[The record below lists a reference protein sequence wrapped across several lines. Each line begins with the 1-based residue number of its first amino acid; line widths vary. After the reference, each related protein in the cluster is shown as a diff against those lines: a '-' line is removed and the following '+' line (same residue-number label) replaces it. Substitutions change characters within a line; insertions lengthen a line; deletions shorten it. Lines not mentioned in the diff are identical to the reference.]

1 MRWAAWI
8 IFANLCIPDIALAQ
22 PALRLEPLAIRMSS
36 GASLSV
42 ELGTFQTAE
51 NRRNPH
57 SRKID
62 IAFVRLRT
70 TAPHPGNPIVYL
82 AGGPGSSGI
91 SDLQGPRGPM
101 FERLRAVADV
111 IVLDQRGTGRSNAIP
126 PCQPA
131 DGLDPGNLTESA
143 IIAYMRRQFSL
154 CLARWRAAGVDPD
167 GYNLLESARDIE
179 DLRVRL
185 GAPRLDLVGISYGP
199 QLGMAYMR
207 LFPGHVGHVVFASG
221 RGLDQTVR
229 LPSQI
234 DAYLRR
240 LGGRNLVGLMR
251 RVHRRLD
258 ARPATVSFVP
268 PGATEAV
275 SMRFDS
281 FPVRYAI
288 SFFLLNDAQGAQ
300 SLPALYARM
309 DRGDFTAI
317 ARLIHAQCLDPRR
330 GRFTAFRGMGELMDL
345 SSNWSDTRRRRWQ
358 REVGASA
365 LGDAHNYPIP
375 QGLGPWPD
383 LDIPL
388 ALKMPL
394 RSDAPALFLSG
405 THDGRVPLEA
415 QAETMAGFRHGRQI
429 IVEGGGHNL
438 FEQAEAIQAAVA
450 RFLQDGSIAAPRITL
465 AGPGGA

>member
-1 MRWAAWI
+1 
-8 IFANLCIPDIALAQ
+8 
-22 PALRLEPLAIRMSS
+22 
-36 GASLSV
+36 
-42 ELGTFQTAE
+42 
-51 NRRNPH
+51 
-57 SRKID
+57 
-62 IAFVRLRT
+62 
-70 TAPHPGNPIVYL
+70 
-82 AGGPGSSGI
+82 
-91 SDLQGPRGPM
+91 
-101 FERLRAVADV
+101 
-111 IVLDQRGTGRSNAIP
+111 
-126 PCQPA
+126 
-131 DGLDPGNLTESA
+131 
-143 IIAYMRRQFSL
+143 
-154 CLARWRAAGVDPD
+154 
-167 GYNLLESARDIE
+167 
-179 DLRVRL
+179 
-185 GAPRLDLVGISYGP
+185 
-199 QLGMAYMR
+199 
-207 LFPGHVGHVVFASG
+207 VVFASG

-258 ARPATVSFVP
+258 ARPAVVSFVP

-309 DRGDFTAI
+309 DQGDLTVI
-317 ARLIHAQCLDPRR
+317 AQLIHAQCLDPRR

-405 THDGRVPLEA
+405 NHGWLSSWPPDHRRTGWPQSLRAGGSDPGRGRPLPSGWQHCRSA
-415 QAETMAGFRHGRQI
+415 HHPCRAGRRLI
-429 IVEGGGHNL
+429 NRPSKWR
-438 FEQAEAIQAAVA
+438 A
-450 RFLQDGSIAAPRITL
+450 RPPR
-465 AGPGGA
+465 